1 MDLEALIRVYGY
13 AAVFC
18 GTLVEGETVVVIAG
32 FLSHRGYLHAPLVA
46 VAAFIGS
53 YLVDQFFFFIGRR
66 QGRGFLRHRPR
77 WQAGAVRAE
86 ALLERYGT
94 WIILGFRFLYGF
106 RTVTPFVIGMSRV
119 PAARFAILNAASAA
133 AWAVAF
139 TTAGY
144 LFGQVME
151 TILGDLR
158 RHEAWLLAALA
169 LAGIAVWRFGVNRLG
184 ASGSGM
190 SGEG

>member
-1 MDLEALIRVYGY
+1 MDLEALVRAYGY

-18 GTLVEGETVVVIAG
+18 GTLVEGETIVVIAG

-46 VAAFIGS
+46 VAAFAGS
-53 YLVDQFFFFIGRR
+53 LLVDQFFFFLGRR
-66 QGRGFLRHRPR
+66 QGRGFLSRRPR
-77 WQAGAVRAE
+77 WEVGAVRAE

-119 PAARFAILNAASAA
+119 PAARFAILNAAGAA

-139 TTAGY
+139 TAAGY
-144 LFGQVME
+144 FFGQVME
-151 TILGDLR
+151 SILGDLK

-169 LAGIAVWRFGVNRLG
+169 VVGVVVWLRREKILILFR
-184 ASGSGM
+184 
-190 SGEG
+190 